1 MVRAI
6 DTQHVIL
13 QSSTVER
20 IQQIQQQHADM
31 QQRYFALQLSE
42 HDRLLRA
49 KVKKSEETDKATIR
63 EKEEHESGRKNSGRG
78 EENNPESP
86 TGAESSELSEESGH
100 INITI

>member
-6 DTQHVIL
+6 DAQHVIL
-13 QSSTVER
+13 QSNTVER

-42 HDRLLRA
+42 HDRILKE
-49 KVKKSEETDKATIR
+49 KVKKSEETDKLSIK
-63 EKEEHESGRKNSGRG
+63 EKEEHEKGRKNSGRG
-78 EENNPESP
+78 GENNSEFLA
-86 TGAESSELSEESGH
+86 GEESSEAPGEGGH